1 MSIGACIVARL
12 SSQRLPRK
20 NMMKILGKPMIEQL
34 IRRVSQSK
42 MIDNIILATSSD
54 PSDDLLEDHANKLKI
69 GCYRNSLNDI
79 MKRITRAAEFYNCD
93 TIVEL
98 LGDNPLVHS
107 DLIDDVIKFFIK
119 GGYDYAATI
128 TSEYSQFVLNRKLFP
143 IGIRV
148 QVYSIKVANRY
159 REFPEYISNSGKH
172 PCSFIFDHPE
182 LFNVGYF
189 EAKGSWS
196 FLNQPELNFA
206 VNYQKDLDQIRDI
219 FDNCYDSNSNFS
231 LRDVTEYLGIN
242 SPN

>member
-1 MSIGACIVARL
+1 MSVGAFLVARL
-12 SSQRLPRK
+12 SSQRLPQK
-20 NMMKILGKPMIEQL
+20 NMLKILGMPMIEQL
-34 IRRVSQSK
+34 IRRLSRSK
-42 MIDNIILATSSD
+42 MIDNIILTTSSD
-54 PSDDLLEDHANKLKI
+54 PSDDPLEDYANKLKVS
-69 GCYRNSLNDI
+69 CYRDSLNNI
-79 MKRITRAAEFYNCD
+79 MKRITRAAEFYDCD

-107 DLIDDVIKFFIK
+107 ELLDDVINFYFS
-119 GGYDYAATI
+119 GGYDYAATV
-128 TSEYSQFVLNRKLFP
+128 TSEYPHLEPNTKLFP
-143 IGIRV
+143 IGVRV

-206 VNYQKDLDQIRDI
+206 VNYQKDLEKIRDI
-219 FDNCYDSNSNFS
+219 FDNCYNMNKNFS
-231 LRDVTEYLGIN
+231 LRDVAQYLNIN
-242 SPN
+242 HTD

>member
-182 LFNVGYF
+182 LFNIGYF
-189 EAKGSWS
+189 EAKGSWA
-196 FLNQPELNFA
+196 FLNKPDLNFA
-206 VNYQKDLDQIRDI
+206 VNNKKDLTKIRNI
-219 FDNCYDSNSNFS
+219 FRNCYNLHTNFS
-231 LRDVTEYLGIN
+231 LNDVADYLDIN
-242 SPN
+242 NMN